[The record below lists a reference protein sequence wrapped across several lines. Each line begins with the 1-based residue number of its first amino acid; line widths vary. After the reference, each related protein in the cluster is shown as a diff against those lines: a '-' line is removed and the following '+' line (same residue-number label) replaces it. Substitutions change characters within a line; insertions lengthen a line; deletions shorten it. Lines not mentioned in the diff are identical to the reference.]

1 MQTTSATSSKKSS
14 SFLKQAKPAWA
25 AMGGLTIFTMLGVLL
40 GAGSLVRLIFPLASL
55 AVGLFLYAQYSIL
68 YIGFTWWLWFL
79 TPLLGRLIDYRSG
92 WDSSRLILVA
102 PYLVTLITTLTL
114 VKYLPKS
121 FRQGGLPFVL
131 VIAAIGYGTMIG
143 LINNQ
148 PVAVARSFLDWFS
161 PLPFAFHLWI
171 NWREYPQYKQL
182 IQSTFLWGVLI
193 TGAYGI
199 FQYLIA
205 PKWDRYWLIESGM
218 FSSSGTPEALGIRV
232 WSTMHSPAPFAV
244 MMQAGLLFLFVNKNP
259 LRFPAAIVGALSFLL
274 SLFRSA
280 WGGFILAMLTFL
292 PSLKSKLQLKIIST
306 ILILVL
312 CVIPIATVE
321 PFASK
326 IGERFQTFTNIEED
340 SSFKARQSN
349 YNKNFQAAL
358 SQFQGTG
365 LGYTLSFNDDEE
377 GFNETVIDS
386 GILELFS
393 TFGWVGGLFY
403 LAGLILTVRDIFIYS
418 QYNLDPFISALR
430 ALILSYCAMTV
441 THNGLRSFSGIILW
455 GFIGIA
461 LAGNKFYFKEKKS
474 KLEH

>member
-1 MQTTSATSSKKSS
+1 MQTTSATSSKKSP

-143 LINNQ
+143 LINSQ
-148 PVAVARSFLDWFS
+148 TVAVARSFLDWFS
-161 PLPFAFHLWI
+161 PLSFAFHLWV
-171 NWREYPQYKQL
+171 NWREYPYYKKV

-193 TGAYGI
+193 TGTYGI

-205 PKWDRYWLIESGM
+205 PEWDRYWMINVSL
-218 FSSSGTPEALGIRV
+218 SSIGYPEPLGIRV

-244 MMQAGLLFLFVNKNP
+244 MIQTGLLLLFTHKNL
-259 LRFPAAIVGALSFLL
+259 LRFPTAVVGILSFLL

-280 WGGFILAMLTFL
+280 WGGFVLAMLLFL
-292 PSLKSKLQLKIIST
+292 PSLKSKLQLRIIST
-306 ILILVL
+306 ILILGL
-312 CVIPIATVE
+312 CIIPIATVE

-326 IGERFQTFTNIEED
+326 IGDRFQTFTNIEQD

-349 YNKNFQAAL
+349 YEENLQFAL

-365 LGYTLSFNDDEE
+365 LGYTLSFNDDEGDFE
-377 GFNETVIDS
+377 AIVIDS

-393 TFGWVGGLFY
+393 TFGWVGALFY
-403 LAGLILTVRDIFIYS
+403 LVGLILTVRDIFIYS

-441 THNGLRSFSGIILW
+441 TSNTLTSFNGTILW